1 MRKLQLSNQKQNTK
15 QESAIQ
21 IKQIKISW
29 IIDATQYTQQNE
41 FEKQESDVKEINQ
54 QDKTTLLASKFGL
67 CHCPGKKLAKGRD
80 GKVHDRDLRVDVE
93 QFSSQDNVKTIICLL
108 NDYELRSIG
117 VDVKQYQK
125 ICQEKGITFIQYPII
140 EMSVP
145 ECKSMDQF
153 DQEVI
158 QFIINEMKQNKNVLC
173 HCRGGI
179 GRAGLI
185 ASCLLLRFKI
195 KNKWSDAIQ
204 LVRSIRDQRCVESKK
219 QETFVQQYQN
229 YLQQKQ
235 L

>member
-1 MRKLQLSNQKQNTK
+1 MRKLHLNNQKQQTK
-15 QESAIQ
+15 QEITSQ

-29 IIDATQYTQQNE
+29 IIEPTQSTQQNDV
-41 FEKQESDVKEINQ
+41 KKLESEVKEIS
-54 QDKTTLLASKFGL
+54 QDDASQYVSKFGL
-67 CHCPGKKLAKGRD
+67 SHCPGKKLAKGRD
-80 GKVHDRDLRVDVE
+80 GKVHDRDLKVDIE
-93 QFSSQDNVKTIICLL
+93 QFSSQDSVKTIICLL

-125 ICQEKGITFIQYPII
+125 ICQEKGITFVQYPII

-145 ECKSMDQF
+145 ECKNMDQF

-158 QFIINEMKQNKNVLC
+158 QFIINEMKQNRNVLC